1 MSTDKLH
8 DKFLKTLPSRMSLFE
23 LRRHANNGH
32 SPYHEEAKRRVAEYE
47 QSNEY
52 LNENRLYEMPEEELL
67 NEFNGLH
74 SRQRAQQAEAQRTR
88 NAQIFV
94 RDHPEYKRT
103 PQNAQ
108 NIDSYLREHALKP
121 SVANIELAASRLAQD
136 GILEQNPT
144 PLPKSIRSAADEEW
158 PDLMIDYQTGDDLL

>member
-8 DKFLKTLPSRMSLFE
+8 DEFLKTLPSRMSLFE

-67 NEFNGLH
+67 NGE
-74 SRQRAQQAEAQRTR
+74 R
-88 NAQIFV
+88 FV
-94 RDHPEYKRT
+94 EIAGAKLV
-103 PQNAQ
+103 
-108 NIDSYLREHALKP
+108 SL
-121 SVANIELAASRLAQD
+121 
-136 GILEQNPT
+136 
-144 PLPKSIRSAADEEW
+144 SA
-158 PDLMIDYQTGDDLL
+158 PITI